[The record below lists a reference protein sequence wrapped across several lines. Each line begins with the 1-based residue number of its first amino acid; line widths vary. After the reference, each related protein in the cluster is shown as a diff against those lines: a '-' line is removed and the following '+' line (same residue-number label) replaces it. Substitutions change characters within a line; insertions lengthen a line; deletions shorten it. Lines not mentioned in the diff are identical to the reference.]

1 MTLDIAKYLEN
12 LVRKEAKISH
22 FAVKVAAGH
31 TDKLSMSVRS
41 SIQSEYGESYLQ
53 DSDFIMFFT
62 KTDGWKEGDSKKLF
76 DLVNRGLGKDANGMT
91 ESDFKKLTKK
101 ETTDTGDDD
110 EEGNEEGSEK
120 EETAE
125 TSTDT
130 STLFLKITIK

>member
-12 LVRKEAKISH
+12 LVKKEAKISH

-101 ETTDTGDDD
+101 ETTDTSDD
-110 EEGNEEGSEK
+110 EGNEEGSEK

-125 TSTDT
+125 TSTDA

>member
-12 LVRKEAKISH
+12 LVKKEAKISH

-76 DLVNRGLGKDANGMT
+76 DLVNRGLGKDANGMA
-91 ESDFKKLTKK
+91 ENDFKKLTKK
-101 ETTDTGDDD
+101 DDAIDVSDDD
-110 EEGNEEGSEK
+110 EEGSEEEAAK
-120 EETAE
+120 

>member
-12 LVRKEAKISH
+12 LVKKEAKISH

-101 ETTDTGDDD
+101 DDAIDVSDDD
-110 EEGNEEGSEK
+110 EEDSEEEAAK
-120 EETAE
+120 
-125 TSTDT
+125 TSADT

>member
-12 LVRKEAKISH
+12 LVKKEAKISH

-62 KTDGWKEGDSKKLF
+62 KSDGWKEGDSKKLF

-101 ETTDTGDDD
+101 ETTDIGDDD

-125 TSTDT
+125 TSTDA

>member
-12 LVRKEAKISH
+12 LVKKEAKISH

-62 KTDGWKEGDSKKLF
+62 KIDGWKEGDNKKLF

-91 ESDFKKLTKK
+91 ENDFKKLTK
-101 ETTDTGDDD
+101 EQAAADADD
-110 EEGNEEGSEK
+110 EDNDEVQEK
-120 EETAE
+120 ADAE
-125 TSTDT
+125 SAANT

>member
-1 MTLDIAKYLEN
+1 MTLNIAKYLEN
-12 LVRKEAKISH
+12 LVKKEAKISH

-62 KTDGWKEGDSKKLF
+62 KPDGWKEGDSKKLF

-91 ESDFKKLTKK
+91 ESDFKKLTK
-101 ETTDTGDDD
+101 EQAAADADD
-110 EEGNEEGSEK
+110 EDNDEAQEK
-120 EETAE
+120 DDAE
-125 TSTDT
+125 SAANT

>member
-12 LVRKEAKISH
+12 LVKKEAKISH

-31 TDKLSMSVRS
+31 TDKLSMSVRL

-91 ESDFKKLTKK
+91 ESDFKKLTK
-101 ETTDTGDDD
+101 EQAATDVDD
-110 EEGNEEGSEK
+110 EDNDEAQEK
-120 EETAE
+120 ADAE
-125 TSTDT
+125 STSNA

>member
-1 MTLDIAKYLEN
+1 MTLNIAKYLEN
-12 LVRKEAKISH
+12 LVKKEAKISH

-101 ETTDTGDDD
+101 ETTDTSD

-125 TSTDT
+125 TSTDA

>member
-12 LVRKEAKISH
+12 LVKKEAKISH

-91 ESDFKKLTKK
+91 ESDFKKLTK
-101 ETTDTGDDD
+101 EQAAADADD
-110 EEGNEEGSEK
+110 EDNDEAQEK
-120 EETAE
+120 ADAESTA
-125 TSTDT
+125 DA

>member
-12 LVRKEAKISH
+12 LVKKEAKISH
-22 FAVKVAAGH
+22 FTVKVAAGH

-101 ETTDTGDDD
+101 ETTDTSDDD
-110 EEGNEEGSEK
+110 EGNEEGSEK
-120 EETAE
+120 EEETAE
-125 TSTDT
+125 TSAD
-130 STLFLKITIK
+130 SNTLFLKITIK

>member
-12 LVRKEAKISH
+12 LVKKEAKISH
-22 FAVKVAAGH
+22 FTVKVAAGH

-91 ESDFKKLTKK
+91 ESDFKKLTK
-101 ETTDTGDDD
+101 EQAAADVDD
-110 EEGNEEGSEK
+110 EDNDEAQEK
-120 EETAE
+120 ADAE
-125 TSTDT
+125 STSNA

>member
-12 LVRKEAKISH
+12 LVKKEAKISH

-62 KTDGWKEGDSKKLF
+62 KTDGWKEGDNKKLF

-91 ESDFKKLTKK
+91 ESDFKKLTK
-101 ETTDTGDDD
+101 EPAAADADD
-110 EEGNEEGSEK
+110 EDNDEAQEK
-120 EETAE
+120 ADAE
-125 TSTDT
+125 SAANT

>member
-12 LVRKEAKISH
+12 LVKKEAKISH

-91 ESDFKKLTKK
+91 ESDFKKLTK
-101 ETTDTGDDD
+101 EPAAVDADD
-110 EEGNEEGSEK
+110 EDNDEAQK
-120 EETAE
+120 KADAE
-125 TSTDT
+125 SAANT

>member
-12 LVRKEAKISH
+12 LVKKEAKISH
-22 FAVKVAAGH
+22 FTVKVAAGH

-101 ETTDTGDDD
+101 DDAIDVSDDD
-110 EEGNEEGSEK
+110 EEGSEEEAAKAS
-120 EETAE
+120 A
-125 TSTDT
+125 DT

>member
-12 LVRKEAKISH
+12 LVKKEAKISH
-22 FAVKVAAGH
+22 FTVKVAAGH
-31 TDKLSMSVRS
+31 TNKLSMSVRS

-101 ETTDTGDDD
+101 DDAIDVSDDD
-110 EEGNEEGSEK
+110 EDGSE
-120 EETAE
+120 EEVAK
-125 TSTDT
+125 TSADT
-130 STLFLKITIK
+130 STLFLKITIKSVAS

>member
-12 LVRKEAKISH
+12 LVKKEAKISH

-31 TDKLSMSVRS
+31 TNKLSMSVRS

-91 ESDFKKLTKK
+91 ESDFKKLTK
-101 ETTDTGDDD
+101 EQAAADVDD
-110 EEGNEEGSEK
+110 EDNDEAQEK
-120 EETAE
+120 ADAE
-125 TSTDT
+125 STSNA

>member
-12 LVRKEAKISH
+12 LVKKEAKISH
-22 FAVKVAAGH
+22 FTVKVAAGH

-101 ETTDTGDDD
+101 DDAIDVSDDD
-110 EEGNEEGSEK
+110 EEGSEEEAAK
-120 EETAE
+120 
-125 TSTDT
+125 TSADT

>member
-12 LVRKEAKISH
+12 LVKKEAKISH

-76 DLVNRGLGKDANGMT
+76 DLVNRGPGKDANGMT

-101 ETTDTGDDD
+101 ETTDTSDD
-110 EEGNEEGSEK
+110 EGNEEGSEK
-120 EETAE
+120 EETPE
-125 TSTDT
+125 TSTDA

>member
-12 LVRKEAKISH
+12 LVKKEAKISH

-101 ETTDTGDDD
+101 DDAIDVSDDD
-110 EEGNEEGSEK
+110 EEDSEEEATK
-120 EETAE
+120 
-125 TSTDT
+125 TSADT

>member
-12 LVRKEAKISH
+12 LVKKEAKISH

-91 ESDFKKLTKK
+91 ESDFKKLTK
-101 ETTDTGDDD
+101 EQAAADVDD
-110 EEGNEEGSEK
+110 EDNDEAQEK
-120 EETAE
+120 ADAE
-125 TSTDT
+125 STSNT

>member
-12 LVRKEAKISH
+12 LVKKEAKISH
-22 FAVKVAAGH
+22 FAVKIAAGH

-91 ESDFKKLTKK
+91 ESDFKKLTK
-101 ETTDTGDDD
+101 EQAAADVDD
-110 EEGNEEGSEK
+110 EDNDEAQEK
-120 EETAE
+120 ADAE
-125 TSTDT
+125 STSNA

>member
-12 LVRKEAKISH
+12 LVKKEAKISH

-53 DSDFIMFFT
+53 DSDFSMFFT

-91 ESDFKKLTKK
+91 ESDFKKLTK
-101 ETTDTGDDD
+101 EQAAADVDD
-110 EEGNEEGSEK
+110 EDNDEAQEK
-120 EETAE
+120 TDAE
-125 TSTDT
+125 STSNT

>member
-12 LVRKEAKISH
+12 LVKKEAKISH

-91 ESDFKKLTKK
+91 ESDFKKLTK
-101 ETTDTGDDD
+101 EQAAADADD
-110 EEGNEEGSEK
+110 EDNDEAQEK
-120 EETAE
+120 ADAE
-125 TSTDT
+125 SAANT

>member
-12 LVRKEAKISH
+12 LVKKEAKISH
-22 FAVKVAAGH
+22 FSVKVNAGH
-31 TDKLSMSVRS
+31 TDKLSSGIRS
-41 SIQSEYGESYLQ
+41 NIQTEYGESYLQ

-62 KTDGWKEGDSKKLF
+62 KPEGWQAGDIKKLF

-101 ETTDTGDDD
+101 AEAVDTDNEEDED
-110 EEGNEEGSEK
+110 EEAA
-120 EETAE
+120 AE
-125 TSTDT
+125 TSSDST

>member
-12 LVRKEAKISH
+12 LVKKEAKISH

-91 ESDFKKLTKK
+91 ESDFKKLTK
-101 ETTDTGDDD
+101 EQAADDVDD
-110 EEGNEEGSEK
+110 EDNDEAQEK
-120 EETAE
+120 ADAK
-125 TSTDT
+125 SAADT

>member
-12 LVRKEAKISH
+12 LVKKEAKISH

-101 ETTDTGDDD
+101 ETTDTSDND

-125 TSTDT
+125 TSTNT

>member
-12 LVRKEAKISH
+12 LVKKEAKISH

-101 ETTDTGDDD
+101 ETTDTDD

>member
-12 LVRKEAKISH
+12 LVKKEAKISH

-91 ESDFKKLTKK
+91 ESDFKKLTK
-101 ETTDTGDDD
+101 EQAAVDIDDDD
-110 EEGNEEGSEK
+110 EEGSEEEAVK
-120 EETAE
+120 
-125 TSTDT
+125 TSADA

>member
-1 MTLDIAKYLEN
+1 
-12 LVRKEAKISH
+12 
-22 FAVKVAAGH
+22 
-31 TDKLSMSVRS
+31 
-41 SIQSEYGESYLQ
+41 
-53 DSDFIMFFT
+53 MFFT

-101 ETTDTGDDD
+101 ETTDTSDDD

-125 TSTDT
+125 TSTDA

>member
-12 LVRKEAKISH
+12 LVKKEAKISH

-91 ESDFKKLTKK
+91 ESDFKKLTK
-101 ETTDTGDDD
+101 EQAAVDIDDDD
-110 EEGNEEGSEK
+110 EEGSEEEAAK
-120 EETAE
+120 
-125 TSTDT
+125 TSADT